1 MGRIFKQYLDEV
13 ATKIYACA
21 SCRAHVADA
30 DALVSKSFTG
40 RHGRAYL
47 MDKVINV
54 REGPQEE
61 RLLLTVSGTF
71 RGSRARPKPVSMA
84 RSGWGG
90 RARGRLRGRPTLYPT
105 STSFLFHSPICSIFF
120 FGVRASIT
128 CPMSLAVAAITCWA
142 GCTCV

>member
-105 STSFLFHSPICSIFF
+105 STSFLFHSPICSKFF
-120 FGVRASIT
+120 FLASGPPSRVR
-128 CPMSLAVAAITCWA
+128 CLLLWLQ
-142 GCTCV
+142 